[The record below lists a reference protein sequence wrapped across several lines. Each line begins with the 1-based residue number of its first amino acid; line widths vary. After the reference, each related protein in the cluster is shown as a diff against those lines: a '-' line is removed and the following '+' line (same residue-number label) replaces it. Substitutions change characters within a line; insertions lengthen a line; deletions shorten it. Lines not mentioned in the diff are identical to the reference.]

1 MSKKLEMVKELF
13 ALAKELIYPPPAGE
27 GETPEE
33 KKIRAATGAI
43 KDIAEV
49 ALKLQSAEGA
59 NETVS
64 KLAGVIDKEIGKLKA
79 LVALS
84 LLISASAVILAVLL
98 K

>member
-13 ALAKELIYPPPAGE
+13 ALAKELIYPPPPGQGE
-27 GETPEE
+27 SPEE

-49 ALKLQSAEGA
+49 ALKLQSEQDTSEVVG
-59 NETVS
+59 
-64 KLAGVIDKEIGKLKA
+64 KLVGVIDKEFGKLKA

-84 LLISASAVILAVLL
+84 LLVSISAVILAVLL